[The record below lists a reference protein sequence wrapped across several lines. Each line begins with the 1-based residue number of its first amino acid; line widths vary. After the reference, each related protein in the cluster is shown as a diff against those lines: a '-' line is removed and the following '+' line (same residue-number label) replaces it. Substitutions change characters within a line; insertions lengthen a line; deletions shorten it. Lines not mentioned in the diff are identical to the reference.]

1 MMLIGHPQV
10 LAGRDAFWYIDNT
23 VALSA
28 VVKGSSSD
36 PDLARA
42 AAAIHLSMALSGTRV
57 WFEYIESESNW
68 ADEPSRALWK
78 SALLREL
85 DFIVFPGSIPAW
97 PWVEENERVSL
108 LKAAFCSAVGS
119 GSSAVG
125 GPLPTLLAS
134 R

>member
-28 VVKGSSSD
+28 VVKRSSSD

-68 ADEPSRALWK
+68 ADDPLGLYGAGPSC
-78 SALLREL
+78 
-85 DFIVFPGSIPAW
+85 GS
-97 PWVEENERVSL
+97 
-108 LKAAFCSAVGS
+108 
-119 GSSAVG
+119 
-125 GPLPTLLAS
+125 
-134 R
+134 